1 MKIQLLSF
9 ILFSSASLADAQVA
23 KVMLA
28 KEQVLATSG
37 SVERSLSRKSPIYRA
52 DILKTGK
59 NARAQFRFSDG
70 TILSL
75 GEHTQFIVDQF
86 EHETVSEAHFEFIQ
100 GAFRVVTGQ
109 ITQVTNPDFKIKTP
123 MGSIGIRGT
132 DFWGGNLYSEDT
144 IDVILLDSEHPLV
157 VENEYGRV
165 TISPPGLG
173 TTLTFGK
180 PPSKPEKWSDKK
192 LQDAVKTIQ

>member
-1 MKIQLLSF
+1 MKALLLSLL
-9 ILFSSASLADAQVA
+9 ILSTCSFADNQVA

-28 KEQVLATSG
+28 KKQVTAQSDNQHRDLT
-37 SVERSLSRKSPIYRA
+37 RKSPIFIEDA
-52 DILKTGK
+52 LHTGK
-59 NARAQFRFSDG
+59 NARAQVRFSEG

-75 GEHTQFIVDQF
+75 GEQTQFVVNQF
-86 EHETVSEAHFEFIQ
+86 EYQQSSDASFEFIS
-100 GAFRVVTGQ
+100 GAFRIVTGE
-109 ITQVTNPDFKIKTP
+109 ITKVTNPNFKIKTP

-144 IDVILLDSEHPLV
+144 IDVILLDSEHPIV

-165 TISPPGLG
+165 VISKPGMG
-173 TTLTFGK
+173 TTLQKGK
-180 PPSKPEKWSDKK
+180 APTAPETWSDKK